1 MDLVRFFYWT
11 ENINYYLYKRKWNC
25 GCSKNHSVEFLQSE
39 CCRKNVF
46 KTSYK
51 SYQIGRPVDLKIQ
64 SRLISL
70 ERDISDVYYCCYV
83 KLGAKESGGNF
94 GSQPNTLIHPD

>member
-1 MDLVRFFYWT
+1 MAAIRTIVLNFFNQNT
-11 ENINYYLYKRKWNC
+11 AE
-25 GCSKNHSVEFLQSE
+25 
-39 CCRKNVF
+39 KNVF

-70 ERDISDVYYCCYV
+70 ESDIFDIYYCCYV
-83 KLGAKESGGNF
+83 TVGAEETG
-94 GSQPNTLIHPD
+94 

>member
-1 MDLVRFFYWT
+1 M
-11 ENINYYLYKRKWNC
+11 
-25 GCSKNHSVEFLQSE
+25 
-39 CCRKNVF
+39 
-46 KTSYK
+46 
-51 SYQIGRPVDLKIQ
+51 DLKIQ

>member
-1 MDLVRFFYWT
+1 MLNFFNQNAA
-11 ENINYYLYKRKWNC
+11 E
-25 GCSKNHSVEFLQSE
+25 
-39 CCRKNVF
+39 KNVF

-64 SRLISL
+64 SRFISL
-70 ERDISDVYYCCYV
+70 EGDISDIYYCCSV
-83 KLGAKESGGNF
+83 KLGAEESGGNF